1 MNKKTTIQVLHRLR
15 KNWLNKYLFTFIVFA
30 IWVLFFDNYNVV
42 AQFNLKN
49 STEKL
54 ELEYKTIKEDI
65 VIAKRESKELELNQE
80 KYGREKYFL
89 HKGNEDVFIID
100 KK

>member
-1 MNKKTTIQVLHRLR
+1 MNKKTTIQVLQRLR
-15 KNWLNKYLFTFIVFA
+15 KNWFNKYLLTFIVFA
-30 IWVLFFDNYNVV
+30 IWVLFFDKYNVI
-42 AQFNLKN
+42 AQFNLKH

-54 ELEYKTIKEDI
+54 ELEYQTIREDI
-65 VIAKRESKELELNQE
+65 VIAKRESEELELNHE